1 MSGTIL
7 SVSSTEGH
15 GLINPNEGGPPI
27 SFDQDDTIETSTLHE
42 IRNKSLSQS
51 LVGSSVTYVYDG
63 GTGRAKYVRIA

>member
-1 MSGTIL
+1 MDGTIL

-15 GLINPNEGGPPI
+15 GLILPNGGGPPI

-42 IRNKSLSQS
+42 TRNKSLSQD
-51 LVGSSVTYVYDG
+51 LVGDSCTYVYDG